1 MVHGGENHG
10 GSRAVPGEIAAEPH
24 GCVRKAATGCRDDAF
39 ANRTLTTGMHH
50 LVTILT
56 CVEFE
61 MSRWVLFAVAAASVL
76 MAQFVDRGSKDL
88 AQNLQAVR
96 SPLPADDNILTGS
109 IRRQPPR

>member
-1 MVHGGENHG
+1 
-10 GSRAVPGEIAAEPH
+10 
-24 GCVRKAATGCRDDAF
+24 
-39 ANRTLTTGMHH
+39 
-50 LVTILT
+50 
-56 CVEFE
+56 

-109 IRRQPPR
+109 IRRQTQR